1 MHIVYKYCFLCSIPL
16 ALLQILINEL
26 MKLTVEG
33 DIEEIKTSVSDY
45 SSVGE
50 EALFSLQLFHR
61 WYIIYM
67 ISVFKF
73 LLIYNHTCK
82 IKKILKFFTR

>member
-1 MHIVYKYCFLCSIPL
+1 
-16 ALLQILINEL
+16 
-26 MKLTVEG
+26 MKLTLEG

-67 ISVFKF
+67 IAVFKL
-73 LLIYNHTCK
+73 LLIYNYTCK
-82 IKKILKFFTR
+82 IKKNPEIFHKVNSKLKQNLPWIKLKVEQDFVRS